1 MKDLAILDQDEDVC
15 ETIWV
20 DLMGQ
25 MMGQKNQKNSVTVK
39 SPKLSIGAQK
49 FSEKLERSR
58 DFGPGW
64 RGLRDDLSRSNGSN
78 DGSKKSEKISDC

>member
-1 MKDLAILDQDEDVC
+1 MK
-15 ETIWV
+15 
-20 DLMGQ
+20 GQ
-25 MMGQKNQKNSVTVK
+25 NSLKKSNSVK

-58 DFGPGW
+58 DFEPGG

-78 DGSKKSEKISDC
+78 DGSKKSEKN